1 MAPQAWTTNTPNR
14 TPDPAGYQVDDLTI
28 DLAPRRV
35 RRAGTVIPLKALS
48 FDLLVTLVRA
58 APNLISFDQL
68 SERVWSGL
76 VITPETIVQRV
87 KLLRDALGDDPHA
100 PRYIEGVRGRGYRV
114 VAEVRP
120 LRERQGAS
128 ESMPPSL
135 KETKGEE
142 SPNVH
147 AGIATTGAAAV
158 SSPSATLPAPP
169 RSAKWVPLG
178 WIGGALIVLAGLAAS
193 WAITHYRGASK
204 PAERTSSATT
214 SAAIHSLAVL
224 PLENL
229 SGDKEQEYFADG
241 MTDALTTD
249 LAQIGSLKVISRT
262 SAMHFKGSKETLPQ
276 IGRDLQVDA
285 VVEGTVARGERS
297 VRITAQL
304 IEASSD
310 RHLWAR
316 TYERDLTDVLALQDE
331 IARDITEQI
340 RVKLTPKER
349 SLLIQVHA
357 VDPEAYEAYLRG
369 RYWWSKR
376 GADVWKG
383 LDYFQKAIAKDPSY
397 ALAYVGVADS
407 FFILGSNGNLSP
419 KEAFPKGK
427 EAAIKALELD
437 PSLAEAHASLA
448 IFEFFHDRDWP
459 EAENEFKQAVALN
472 LNDATAHQ
480 WYSSYLTAMGRF
492 DEALKE
498 IERAREL
505 DPFSSPVNWWLGR
518 SLYYA
523 RRYDDALRQFQRNAE
538 MFPEQFEFYNNI
550 ADVYEHKRMF
560 AEAFAARQ
568 QALSMQQD
576 PTVTALAE
584 AYRHSG
590 YRGWLLKKIEIL
602 EQAPPQTVQMRRQES
617 RLDMFKNFGIAYFYT
632 LLDDE
637 AHAMPYLERAYDGGN
652 SAVLFLGVS
661 PNWDSVRSSPRFRDL
676 VRRIGLPQ
684 SSSDK
689 N

>member
-1 MAPQAWTTNTPNR
+1 
-14 TPDPAGYQVDDLTI
+14 
-28 DLAPRRV
+28 
-35 RRAGTVIPLKALS
+35 
-48 FDLLVTLVRA
+48 
-58 APNLISFDQL
+58 
-68 SERVWSGL
+68 
-76 VITPETIVQRV
+76 
-87 KLLRDALGDDPHA
+87 
-100 PRYIEGVRGRGYRV
+100 
-114 VAEVRP
+114 
-120 LRERQGAS
+120 
-128 ESMPPSL
+128 
-135 KETKGEE
+135 
-142 SPNVH
+142 
-147 AGIATTGAAAV
+147 
-158 SSPSATLPAPP
+158 
-169 RSAKWVPLG
+169 
-178 WIGGALIVLAGLAAS
+178 
-193 WAITHYRGASK
+193 
-204 PAERTSSATT
+204 
-214 SAAIHSLAVL
+214 
-224 PLENL
+224 
-229 SGDKEQEYFADG
+229 
-241 MTDALTTD
+241 LTTD

-310 RHLWAR
+310 QHLWAR
-316 TYERDLTDVLALQDE
+316 TYERDLKDVLALQDE

-340 RVKLTPKER
+340 RVKVTPKER

-369 RYWWSKR
+369 RYWWGKR

-407 FFILGSNGNLSP
+407 LVILGLNGNLSP

-448 IFEFFHDRDWP
+448 VVEFFHDRDWP
-459 EAENEFKQAVALN
+459 EAENAFKQALARN

-480 WYSSYLTAMGRF
+480 WYSTYLTAMGRF

-568 QALSMQQD
+568 RALSMQQD
-576 PTVTALAE
+576 PTVAALAE

-590 YRGWLLKKIEIL
+590 YRGWLLKRIEIL
-602 EQAPPQTVQMRRQES
+602 EQAPPQTVQMRRHES
-617 RLDMFKNFGIAYFYT
+617 RLDMFKHFGIAYAYT
-632 LLDDE
+632 LLNDE
-637 AHAMPYLERAYDGGN
+637 AHAMAYLERAYDGGN
-652 SAVLFLGVS
+652 PAVLFMGVS

-689 N
+689 NR

>member
-1 MAPQAWTTNTPNR
+1 MAPQAWNTNPNA

-35 RRAGTVIPLKALS
+35 RRAGMVIPLKGLS
-48 FDLLVTLVRA
+48 FDLLVTLVSA
-58 APNLISFDQL
+58 APNVLSFNQL

-87 KLLRDALGDDPHA
+87 KLLRGALGDDPRT
-100 PRYIEGVRGRGYRV
+100 PRYIEGVRGRGYRM

-120 LRERQGAS
+120 L
-128 ESMPPSL
+128 
-135 KETKGEE
+135 KEL
-142 SPNVH
+142 
-147 AGIATTGAAAV
+147 AGMATSGAAAGTA
-158 SSPSATLPAPP
+158 PIATVPALT
-169 RSAKWVPLG
+169 RSRKWVPLG
-178 WIGGALIVLAGLAAS
+178 WTDGALIVLAGLAAC
-193 WAITHYRGASK
+193 WAITHYRGASN
-204 PAERTSSATT
+204 PADRMNPASNYAG
-214 SAAIHSLAVL
+214 IHSLAVL
-224 PLENL
+224 PLEDL

-285 VVEGTVARGERS
+285 VVEGTVARGERR

-304 IEASSD
+304 IEATSD
-310 RHLWAR
+310 QHLWAT
-316 TYERDLTDVLALQDE
+316 TYERDLKDVLALQDE

-340 RVKLTPKER
+340 RVKVTPKER
-349 SLLIQVHA
+349 NLLIQGHV
-357 VDPEAYEAYLRG
+357 VDPEAYEAYMRG

-397 ALAYVGVADS
+397 APAYVGVADS
-407 FFILGSNGNLSP
+407 FLILGTNGNLSP
-419 KEAFPKGK
+419 KDAFPKGK
-427 EAAIKALELD
+427 EAAIKAVELD
-437 PSLAEAHASLA
+437 PSLAKAHASLA
-448 IFEFFHDRDWP
+448 VFEFFHDRDWMQ
-459 EAENEFKQAVALN
+459 AENEFKQALALN

-505 DPFSSPVNWWLGR
+505 DPFSSAVNWWVGR

-550 ADVYEHKRMF
+550 ADVYEHKKMY

-602 EQAPPQTVQMRRQES
+602 EQAPPETVQMGRQES
-617 RLDMFKNFGIAYFYT
+617 RLDMFKQFGIAYFYT

-637 AHAMPYLERAYDGGN
+637 AHAMPNLERAYDGGN
-652 SAVLFLGVS
+652 SAVLFLEVS

-676 VRRIGLPQ
+676 VHRIGLPQ
-684 SSSDK
+684 PRSDK